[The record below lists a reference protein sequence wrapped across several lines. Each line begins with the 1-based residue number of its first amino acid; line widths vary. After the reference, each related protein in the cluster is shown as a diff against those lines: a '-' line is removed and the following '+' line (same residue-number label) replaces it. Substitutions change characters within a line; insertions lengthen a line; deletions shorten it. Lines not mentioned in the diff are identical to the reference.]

1 MSEPRYQGFWG
12 IKTGDTLLA
21 IANFLAWTKA
31 DWISFERVL
40 DQLEKNQKKVKRGPV
55 VQRYTLR
62 QRLKSLLKR
71 GAVVEKRVGDKVLVC
86 LSNDGWR
93 CARVRRIRRVAA
105 ACRNGFVIVTF
116 DVPEKRRRE
125 RNLLRQFLKQSG
137 FEQLHRSVWAHRR
150 DVAALVAEVVRD
162 LKLRPW
168 VTVIEGKLIISDF
181 S

>member
-12 IKTGDTLLA
+12 MKTGDTLLA
-21 IANFLAWTKA
+21 IANFLTWKKE
-31 DWISFERVL
+31 DWVSFERVL
-40 DQLEKNQKKVKRGPV
+40 DELEKNNKKVKRGRV
-55 VQRYTLR
+55 KRYSLR
-62 QRLKSLLKR
+62 QRLKDLLKR
-71 GAVVEKRVGDKVLVC
+71 GAVVEKRVGDKVLLC
-86 LSNDGWR
+86 LSDEGWR
-93 CARVRRIRRVAA
+93 CARARQIRRVVAD
-105 ACRNGFVIVTF
+105 CRNGFVIVTF

-125 RNLLRQFLKQSG
+125 RNLLRRFLKQSG

-150 DVAALVAEVVRD
+150 DVAPLVAEVVSD